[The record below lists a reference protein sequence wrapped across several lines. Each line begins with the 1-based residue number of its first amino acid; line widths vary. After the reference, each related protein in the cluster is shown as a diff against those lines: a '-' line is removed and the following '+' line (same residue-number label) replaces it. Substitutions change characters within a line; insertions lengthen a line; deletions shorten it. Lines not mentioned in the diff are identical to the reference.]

1 MIKGEVTIE
10 DKDLGMDDLMRR
22 IQEEASHVDIGVHAD
37 EGEKL
42 VVIAA
47 ANEFGA
53 TINHP
58 GGTAYGYAT
67 PADAKKHRVRFLKAG
82 AGHKVLGVTKPHT
95 ITIPARSYVRS
106 TMDENQERYH
116 ETSKQLL
123 GRMVDGDM
131 NKNRALEIMGQLIE
145 GDIKRK
151 IVTLRNPPNAPATV
165 RAKKGED
172 NPLVNTG
179 LLGGSIRF
187 VVKQEGEE

>member
-1 MIKGEVTIE
+1 MIKVSATIE
-10 DKDLGMDDLMRR
+10 DKDLGMDKLIREMERN
-22 IQEEASHVDIGVHAD
+22 ESVVDIGIHSD
-37 EGEKL
+37 EDQKL

-67 PADAKKHRVRFLKAG
+67 PDDAKKRRVKFLKG
-82 AGHKVLGVTKPHT
+82 GSGYKVLGVTKPHK
-95 ITIPARSYVRS
+95 ITIPARSYIRS
-106 TMDENQERYH
+106 TVDENEEKY
-116 ETSKQLL
+116 SKTASKLM
-123 GRMVDGDM
+123 GKIVDSKM
-131 NKNRALEIMGQLIE
+131 TKEEALALMGQMIE

-151 IVTLRNPPNAPATV
+151 IITVRTPPNAESTIK
-165 RAKKGED
+165 RKGSD

-187 VVKQEGEE
+187 VVKKEEASE